1 MNEYKEFKLALYES
15 SISRD
20 AVDDLIYLMES
31 SNEEDSEL
39 FVETGMELLDIVTEA
54 PDDRSYGVYR
64 NAAHLSVA
72 ASASSAAAAIS
83 LNKKLE
89 SLKIDTEVLI
99 SRIREE
105 SSSDKKEKLKKML
118 AEKQKEIKKTKKII
132 SGLKAASAFSA
143 GSAIA
148 NGAKTA
154 YIGLKNNGFGSGRS
168 KEKVDYW
175 EY

>member
-1 MNEYKEFKLALYES
+1 MNEYREFKLALYES

-54 PDDRSYGVYR
+54 PDDKSYGRSR
-64 NAAHLSVA
+64 NATHLSVA

-99 SRIREE
+99 SRIRDE
-105 SSSDKKEKLKKML
+105 SSSSRKEKLKKML
-118 AEKQKEIKKTKKII
+118 EEKQKEIKKTKKMI
-132 SGLKAASAFSA
+132 SALGVASAVSA

-154 YIGLKNNGFGSGRS
+154 YIGLKNSGGFSRS
-168 KEKVDYW
+168 KGKIDYW
-175 EY
+175 DY